1 MIGKVEHTVTR
12 QHNKYDSPFIPEK
25 HKAKPNWSRLTIFNT
40 PLVPLLVIFIIIN
53 IVLWVLVN
61 W

>member
-1 MIGKVEHTVTR
+1 MIGKVEHTMTR
-12 QHNKYDSPFIPEK
+12 QHHKYDSPFISEK
-25 HKAKPNWSRLTIFNT
+25 HKTKSNLSRLIIFNV